1 MKETVALRKNKDV
14 VTRVIDD
21 ETILLPIYKTSNDI
35 NCIYTLNKVASRVW
49 ELIDGKRAP
58 LEIKNKVL
66 KEFDT
71 TPQEVDKEMQKLLK
85 DLQRYKGNRL
95 DSFNSYS
102 VSGKL
107 NDMCDEIGKMLYGFY
122 KKLTTYDL
130 LTI

>member
-1 MKETVALRKNKDV
+1 MEKSRVLRKNKDM

-21 ETILLPIYKTSNDI
+21 ETILLPIYKTSKEI

-49 ELIDGKRAP
+49 ELIDGKRTP

-85 DLQRYKGNRL
+85 DL
-95 DSFNSYS
+95 
-102 VSGKL
+102 
-107 NDMCDEIGKMLYGFY
+107 
-122 KKLTTYDL
+122 KK
-130 LTI
+130 IKAVI